1 MAQRG
6 ISKVWL
12 SLVLGLTS
20 TAASVAPSDADA
32 ATNSKV
38 WVGEVNVAS
47 DVRSADIAAAELG
60 PALRAALNEELV
72 RISSL
77 GSVKRPIVLSATL
90 VGMTSE
96 RRDEKT
102 KATASIS
109 LALRRADDQVIF
121 AELRGHASAEEAAG
135 NLATLCRAAL
145 QGAAH
150 GALSR
155 LPEAVRHSG

>member
-6 ISKVWL
+6 ISQVWL
-12 SLVLGLTS
+12 SLLLGLTS
-20 TAASVAPSDADA
+20 TAASASPSKAD

-38 WVGEVNVAS
+38 WIGEVNVAS
-47 DVRSADIAAAELG
+47 DVTSIDGTAAELLG
-60 PALRAALNEELV
+60 PALRSALNEELGL
-72 RISSL
+72 ISSL
-77 GSVKRPIVLSATL
+77 NSVKRPIVLSATL
-90 VGMTSE
+90 VGMKSE

-109 LALRRADDQVIF
+109 LVLRRADDQIIF

-135 NLATLCRAAL
+135 NLATLRRAAL

>member
-1 MAQRG
+1 
-6 ISKVWL
+6 
-12 SLVLGLTS
+12 
-20 TAASVAPSDADA
+20 
-32 ATNSKV
+32 
-38 WVGEVNVAS
+38 
-47 DVRSADIAAAELG
+47 
-60 PALRAALNEELV
+60 
-72 RISSL
+72 
-77 GSVKRPIVLSATL
+77 
-90 VGMTSE
+90 MTSE
-96 RRDEKT
+96 RREEKT

-135 NLATLCRAAL
+135 NLATLRRAAL